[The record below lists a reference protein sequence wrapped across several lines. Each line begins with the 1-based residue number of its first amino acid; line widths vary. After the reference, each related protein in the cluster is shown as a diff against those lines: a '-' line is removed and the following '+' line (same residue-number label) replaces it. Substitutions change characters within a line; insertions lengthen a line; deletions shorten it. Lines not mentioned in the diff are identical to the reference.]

1 MNIYKAFGLRK
12 KQANVTSADP
22 DDIGRKLT
30 RSERRAR
37 DREEAK
43 IAEAIQTQTSKSPTI
58 HEAYEMRDID
68 RWKQSMLKKPFSPEP
83 KPQDEYRESYNDLR
97 DLGD

>member
-12 KQANVTSADP
+12 KQANVTSAAP
-22 DDIGRKLT
+22 DDIRPKLT
-30 RSERRAR
+30 RGERRAR

-43 IAEAIQTQTSKSPTI
+43 IAEAIQTQASKSPTI

-68 RWKQSMLKKPFSPEP
+68 RWKQSMLKNPFRPDP
-83 KPQDEYRESYNDLR
+83 KQKDKQPDKYADLR
-97 DLGD
+97 DLDA